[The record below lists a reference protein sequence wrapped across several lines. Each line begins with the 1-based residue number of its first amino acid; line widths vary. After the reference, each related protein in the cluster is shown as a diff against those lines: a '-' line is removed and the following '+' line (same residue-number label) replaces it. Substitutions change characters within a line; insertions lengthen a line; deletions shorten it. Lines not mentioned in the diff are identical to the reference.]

1 MFPNFQELI
10 SFLINEKKKVMGI
23 LIIGGF
29 GRSKGHFGGWHGIVA
44 NINAPT
50 TKRSILKRWTK

>member
-1 MFPNFQELI
+1 M
-10 SFLINEKKKVMGI
+10 KKMKVMGI
-23 LIIGGF
+23 SIIGGL

-50 TKRSILKRWTK
+50 TKRSILKRSTK